1 MGGHAWDDVIRR
13 LWCVSRVTYEVGG
26 GTCQV
31 LGGTWKVVQ
40 YEFEGCNN
48 FRVVFIHS
56 VCYNKVT

>member
-1 MGGHAWDDVIRR
+1 MGGHARDDGISR
-13 LWCVSRVTYEVGG
+13 LCYMLRVTYEVGG

-31 LGGTWKVVQ
+31 LSGKWKVAQ

-56 VCYNKVT
+56 VC

>member
-1 MGGHAWDDVIRR
+1 M
-13 LWCVSRVTYEVGG
+13 SRVTYEVGG

-40 YEFEGCNN
+40 YECEGCNN